1 MNNKKLLQ
9 DEIDLLGLAIL
20 IWKNQLKIYLI
31 AALTIII
38 SLGYYSSQSS
48 SYNAKTNIETISI
61 FEELKYS
68 TYNSYLKNFFS
79 TKLSSSE
86 TNDSK
91 KSVLY
96 ETPFQMINKKLLI
109 DLFIS
114 TLKQGDIT
122 RKAIKDS
129 NLINKQDYK
138 NNKKYE
144 DAVSKLAASIKF
156 IPSKTLDDDE
166 WQIHFKTTDIVKWN
180 NFLSKIEK
188 PINENVQYFLGNTL
202 KELIVTQE
210 KLLNYKI
217 DDLNQNIYNE
227 LKFFNSTYKKNN
239 LNRLSFLEEQ
249 AQIARSLGIENSQA
263 DIFINSETKSELRP
277 YYTRGFK
284 LIEEEIIL
292 LKSQTNNL
300 PSRKAFV
307 LEKERNIL
315 LISKKN
321 IKRFEELI
329 NKSPLKNSDNFRAGK
344 INLLTT
350 KYTNNRTSLK
360 KQLIYAFLTGMLLG
374 IFFVVTQVA
383 IKNHK

>member
-1 MNNKKLLQ
+1 
-9 DEIDLLGLAIL
+9 
-20 IWKNQLKIYLI
+20 
-31 AALTIII
+31 
-38 SLGYYSSQSS
+38 
-48 SYNAKTNIETISI
+48 
-61 FEELKYS
+61 
-68 TYNSYLKNFFS
+68 
-79 TKLSSSE
+79 
-86 TNDSK
+86 
-91 KSVLY
+91 
-96 ETPFQMINKKLLI
+96 LI

-263 DIFINSETKSELRP
+263 DIFIDSETKSELR
-277 YYTRGFK
+277 
-284 LIEEEIIL
+284 
-292 LKSQTNNL
+292 
-300 PSRKAFV
+300 
-307 LEKERNIL
+307 
-315 LISKKN
+315 
-321 IKRFEELI
+321 
-329 NKSPLKNSDNFRAGK
+329 
-344 INLLTT
+344 
-350 KYTNNRTSLK
+350 
-360 KQLIYAFLTGMLLG
+360 
-374 IFFVVTQVA
+374 
-383 IKNHK
+383 